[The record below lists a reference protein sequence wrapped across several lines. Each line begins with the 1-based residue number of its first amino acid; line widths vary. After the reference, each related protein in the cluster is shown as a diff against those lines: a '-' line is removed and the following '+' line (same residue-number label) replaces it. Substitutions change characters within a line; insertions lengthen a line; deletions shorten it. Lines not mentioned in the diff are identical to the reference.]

1 MVCTAEAGI
10 MKKEERPMVRVMRP
24 SIRKSQR
31 QPAQPATPRRW
42 RRAKARREVTIVV
55 TERVVQKKLGESLE
69 RMDWR
74 LGLSWD
80 VPQSGWQFSGSV
92 EVGEPE
98 YDIWNEATLG

>member
-1 MVCTAEAGI
+1 
-10 MKKEERPMVRVMRP
+10 MKKEARPMVRVMRP

-31 QPAQPATPRRW
+31 QPAQPAKPRRW

-55 TERVVQKKLGESLE
+55 NDSVVQKKLRESLD

-74 LGLSWD
+74 SGLNWD
-80 VPQSGWQFSGSV
+80 APQSGWQFSGSI

>member
-1 MVCTAEAGI
+1 
-10 MKKEERPMVRVMRP
+10 MKKEAIPMVRVMRP

-42 RRAKARREVTIVV
+42 RRANARREVTIVV
-55 TERVVQKKLGESLE
+55 NERVVQKKLGESLG

-74 LGLSWD
+74 WRFNWD

-92 EVGEPE
+92 EIGKPE

>member
-10 MKKEERPMVRVMRP
+10 MKKEERPMVRVIRP

-55 TERVVQKKLGESLE
+55 NERVVQKKLGESLE
-69 RMDWR
+69 RMNWR
-74 LGLSWD
+74 LGLVGMYLSL
-80 VPQSGWQFSGSV
+80 VGNSL
-92 EVGEPE
+92 EV
-98 YDIWNEATLG
+98 